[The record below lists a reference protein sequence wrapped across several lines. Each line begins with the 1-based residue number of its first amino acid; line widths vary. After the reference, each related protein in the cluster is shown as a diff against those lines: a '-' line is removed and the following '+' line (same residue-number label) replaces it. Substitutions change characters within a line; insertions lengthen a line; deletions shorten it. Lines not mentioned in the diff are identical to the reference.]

1 MPTTSGTFL
10 TNQALVLV
18 HIARRPDST
27 GAEIAAA
34 VGITERAVRKILVEL
49 KTAGFIEAE
58 RIGRRNRYR
67 VDVHRPVRHLAE
79 AEITVGQLLAL
90 VPAGPSFFAVADRAL
105 LRQQINGEPEDMG
118 ILLPGGVNS

>member
-49 KTAGFIEAE
+49 QTADYIQAE

-67 VDVHRPVRHLAE
+67 VDVHRRLRHAAE
-79 AEITVGQLLAL
+79 GAITVGDLLAL
-90 VPAGPSFFAVADRAL
+90 VPAARSPVAMEDGATDGL
-105 LRQQINGEPEDMG
+105 GMNGEPVDTA
-118 ILLPGGVNS
+118 VSV